1 MVIFRPRVWPEIVI
15 FCLSGHL
22 ETYLREV
29 DKSVEFVELMGKVE
43 LVCEVE
49 FSGSTVLKDIHIL
62 VHSTKSNNY

>member
-1 MVIFRPRVWPEIVI
+1 MVI

-29 DKSVEFVELMGKVE
+29 DKSVEFVEMMGKVE

-62 VHSTKSNNY
+62 VHSTKSINY